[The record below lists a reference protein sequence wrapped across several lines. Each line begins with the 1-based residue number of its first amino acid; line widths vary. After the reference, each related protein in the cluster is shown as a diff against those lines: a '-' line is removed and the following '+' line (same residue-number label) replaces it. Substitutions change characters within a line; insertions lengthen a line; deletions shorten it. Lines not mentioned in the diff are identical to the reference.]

1 MKTSTWLL
9 SFAICL
15 PLVLSSSLP
24 QVAYAERGAAPA
36 ALQHSFYKKT
46 DYPRRGSSM
55 QQVRKRFGK
64 PHSVKVSQGKIK
76 KKWPKITVWNYGS
89 YTVYFERNRVLH
101 TIIHKN

>member
-1 MKTSTWLL
+1 MKISTWLL

-36 ALQHSFYKKT
+36 ALQHGFYKKT
-46 DYPRRGSSM
+46 VYPRRGSSM